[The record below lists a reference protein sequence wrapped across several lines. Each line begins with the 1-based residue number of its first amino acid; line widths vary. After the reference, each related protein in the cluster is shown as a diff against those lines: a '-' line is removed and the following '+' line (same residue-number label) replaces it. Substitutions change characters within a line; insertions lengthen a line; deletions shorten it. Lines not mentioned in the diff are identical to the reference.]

1 MPLPGTASMLG
12 PGFADEAD
20 GMKKWIALLVVTL
33 LALAGWIAAGPFLT
47 VNAIRE
53 AVAAEDT
60 AALQEHVDF
69 VAVRSSLRGQVED
82 AIARETGI
90 DAQASPFGAIALGL
104 ANTAAGGIVDALATP
119 AGIGA
124 VLQGRGLLHRLRG
137 GGVGAGDSHAHQ
149 PPPDPLRDAKY
160 RFESPS
166 RFTATVHTA
175 DGDPVV
181 FVLRRDGLR
190 WTLTDIRLPLDAL
203 IEGAG

>member
-1 MPLPGTASMLG
+1 
-12 PGFADEAD
+12 
-20 GMKKWIALLVVTL
+20 MKKWIALLVVVV

-53 AVAAEDT
+53 AIAAEDT
-60 AALQEHVDF
+60 AALHEHVDF
-69 VAVRSSLRGQVED
+69 PAVRSSLRAQVED
-82 AIARETGI
+82 AIARKAGI
-90 DAQASPFGAIALGL
+90 DPGGNPLGALALGL
-104 ANTAAGGIVDALATP
+104 ANQAAGGIVDALATP

-137 GGVGAGDSHAHQ
+137 NGIREDDTYAHQ

-166 RFTATVHTA
+166 RFTATVLTA

-181 FVLRRDGLR
+181 FVLRREGLR
-190 WTLTDIRLPLDAL
+190 WRLAEIRLPLKAL
-203 IEGAG
+203 VGVAD

>member
-1 MPLPGTASMLG
+1 MLG
-12 PGFADEAD
+12 AGFRAD
-20 GMKKWIALLVVTL
+20 GRMKKWIALLVLVV
-33 LALAGWIAAGPFLT
+33 LAFAGWIAAGPFLT

-53 AVAAEDT
+53 AVATEDT
-60 AALQEHVDF
+60 AALQKHVDF
-69 VAVRSSLRGQVED
+69 AAVRSSLRGQVED
-82 AIARETGI
+82 AIARRSGV
-90 DAQASPFGAIALGL
+90 DADTHPLGVLALGL
-104 ANTAAGGIVDALATP
+104 ANSAAGGIVDALATP

-137 GGVGAGDSHAHQ
+137 GGIKADDTYAHQ

-181 FVLRRDGLR
+181 FVLRRQGLR
-190 WTLTDIRLPLDAL
+190 WKLTEIRLPLDAL
-203 IEGAG
+203 LAGSR